1 METASLGH
9 KVINEVRQILPM
21 ASIDIT
27 RMSSKGQIVIPADLR
42 YGIKEGEKLVVIRNE
57 DQLILKKADSFD
69 KNLAEDL
76 EFAARTEK
84 AWKDYAKG
92 KFKSNSKE
100 EFLAELEK
108 W

>member
-1 METASLGH
+1 MDAALGH
-9 KVINEVRQILPM
+9 RLIYRVRPILLM
-21 ASIDIT
+21 AEIDIT
-27 RMSSKGQIVIPADLR
+27 RMSSKGQVVIPAELR
-42 YGIKEGEKLVVIRNE
+42 KGIKEGERLVVIRSK

-69 KNLAEDL
+69 KNIAEDL

-84 AWKDYAKG
+84 AWQEYQKG
-92 KFKSNSKE
+92 KFISKSKR